1 MQDYLAKSNRAF
13 LPDQKKLLGVLKT
26 KKVLLYAPLLK
37 WYLEHGLQITAVH
50 QTIDYIPQKIFH
62 WFVQEVAN
70 KQRQGDAAKQKKLCS
85 LKCSSFWATGPMV
98 GLLKP
103 LSVRQKCCTRKDENV
118 VDKHLRSVWFKI
130 SKRSV
135 TCKRSNPAETRLR

>member
-70 KQRQGDAAKQKKLCS
+70 KQRQGDAAKEKALLAEVFKL
-85 LKCSSFWATGPMV
+85 LGNRAYGRFIEAV
-98 GLLKP
+98 E
-103 LSVRQKCCTRKDENV
+103 RQTKVLYTENENV